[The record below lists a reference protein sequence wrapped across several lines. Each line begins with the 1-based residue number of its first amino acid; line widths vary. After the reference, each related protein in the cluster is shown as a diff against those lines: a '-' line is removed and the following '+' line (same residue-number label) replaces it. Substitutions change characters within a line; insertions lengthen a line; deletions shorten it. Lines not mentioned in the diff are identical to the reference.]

1 MKRNITIALALTLL
15 VATNAFGHG
24 KKTESEALMVGMET
38 EASKVVLSFHKALDT
53 GDKELARQ
61 LLADDVQIYE
71 GGRVERSADEYAH
84 HHMLADMKYSK
95 AMTTKTIEHQ
105 VRVMGS
111 TAVSMSRSQT
121 KGTYK
126 GKDRDY
132 EGMETMVL
140 EKQGGDWKIVHI
152 HWSH

>member
-1 MKRNITIALALTLL
+1 MKNNLVIGLAMALFIAPT
-15 VATNAFGHG
+15 AFGHG
-24 KKTESEALMVGMET
+24 NKNESNTLMVGMNT
-38 EASKVVLSFHKALDT
+38 EAAKIVQSFHKALDA

-71 GGRVERSADEYAH
+71 GGKVERSADEYAH

-95 AMTTKTIEHQ
+95 AMETKILEHQ
-105 VRVMGS
+105 VKIMGD
-111 TAVSMSRSQT
+111 TAVSMSRSHT

-126 GKDRDY
+126 DKERDY

-140 EKQGGDWKIVHI
+140 EKQDGAWKIVHI

>member
-1 MKRNITIALALTLL
+1 MKKNLVLILTMALFIAPT
-15 VATNAFGHG
+15 TFGHG
-24 KKTESEALMVGMET
+24 KKTEANAMMVGMDT
-38 EASKVVLSFHKALDT
+38 EAAKVVRSFHKALDT

-61 LLADDVQIYE
+61 LLADDVQIFE

-95 AMTTKTIEHQ
+95 AMTTKTIEHH
-105 VRVMGS
+105 VKVMGN
-111 TAVSMSRSQT
+111 TAVSMSRSHT
-121 KGTYK
+121 KGSYK

-140 EKQGGDWKIVHI
+140 EQQDGAWKIIHI